1 MGPRSWHQTIM
12 ENLTSDHSSPLVFT
26 CITFVSLGTL
36 STEQLAPQ
44 PPCVRRVTSTC
55 VLPRLPCPGGRV
67 HVLLIACWR
76 RWMQASSP
84 ARATTTAPWTRSS
97 CACLG
102 RQMPTWM
109 GTIVVKVTAATA
121 RLASGGLLVRR
132 AASHEPPRA
141 LRQHRR
147 RAQGAG
153 ATKIGQLSGAARGV
167 RRVFLSYHA
176 LHHQHAQC
184 ARHACAVWPARAWPA
199 SPPTRSRR
207 AARAPTLTRPLCVCG
222 TRLSFSAHIIKGS

>member
-1 MGPRSWHQTIM
+1 M
-12 ENLTSDHSSPLVFT
+12 
-26 CITFVSLGTL
+26 
-36 STEQLAPQ
+36 
-44 PPCVRRVTSTC
+44 
-55 VLPRLPCPGGRV
+55 
-67 HVLLIACWR
+67 LLIACWR

-97 CACLG
+97 CACLR

-109 GTIVVKVTAATA
+109 GTIVVEVTAATA

-153 ATKIGQLSGAARGV
+153 ATKIGQLAGAARGV

-207 AARAPTLTRPLCVCG
+207 AARAPTLTRP
-222 TRLSFSAHIIKGS
+222 FSALRSNLRSYKGIPEAPSLDTPARRPHGDRSALGHPPRQPAYVGCARAYAEFV